1 MNFLFRGFLSV
12 KERIGK
18 STILFLVMTSI
29 CVFVLAGFS
38 IQSATEKAGVLA
50 RQKLGA
56 TVTLSPN
63 MEKIKEKMREEGGE
77 KGFKLERTPI
87 SLEDVDKVLTLDNIS
102 SYNVTS
108 STQGTA
114 DGFTPI
120 TSTESN
126 SNEEEQGF
134 MKDPNRESRV
144 MGDVTLDGILNLK
157 DVSAFINEEDTLV
170 DGSGITSDDK
180 DKNVAVIE
188 KTLADQ
194 NSLKVGD
201 KIKVKSTQDST
212 KTVELKIIGI
222 YQNSSEIS
230 EGAMRN
236 EAMNPYNKIYV
247 PYTVSN
253 TLKGTDYKD
262 KVDNAQFYLNDP
274 INVESFLEKGKKLDI
289 DFNTYTLDAN
299 SRAYETMMGPIENI
313 ASFAKMTVII
323 VSIAGAVI
331 LGLIIMLSIKER
343 RNEIG
348 ILLSLGEKKLKIIA
362 QFGVEILIILALA
375 FGTSAILGNSISEE
389 IGNVLLAK
397 ETTVEQNSNY
407 GMPGMQGMQGVPDM
421 SASGGGDMKERGE
434 GRYNKS
440 KVETIDSLDVSVS
453 GDDYA
458 KMCGLAILISFIG
471 VMIPSIGIMRLQP
484 KEILSKHD

>member
-18 STILFLVMTSI
+18 SAILFLVMTSI

-87 SLEDVDKVLTLDNIS
+87 SLEDVDKVLTLSNIS

-108 STQGTA
+108 STEGVA
-114 DGFTPI
+114 DGFSSI

-126 SNEEEQGF
+126 NNEEPGF
-134 MKDPNRESRV
+134 MKESRV

-212 KTVELKIIGI
+212 KTVELNIIGI
-222 YQNSSEIS
+222 YKDSSEIS
-230 EGAMRN
+230 DGAMRN

-262 KVDNAQFYLNDP
+262 KVDSAQFYLNDP
-274 INVESFLEKGKKLDI
+274 INVESFLEEGKKLDI

-299 SRAYETMMGPIENI
+299 SRAYETMMVPIENI

-375 FGTSAILGNSISEE
+375 FGTSAILGNSISKE

-397 ETTVEQNSNY
+397 ETSVEQNSNY

-421 SASGGGDMKERGE
+421 SAHGGSDMSGRGE
-434 GRYNKS
+434 GRFNKS

-453 GDDYA
+453 GSDYA

>member
-18 STILFLVMTSI
+18 SAILFLVMTSI

-87 SLEDVDKVLTLDNIS
+87 SLEDVDKVLTLSNIS

-108 STQGTA
+108 STEGVA
-114 DGFTPI
+114 DGFSPI

-126 SNEEEQGF
+126 NNEEQGF
-134 MKDPNRESRV
+134 MKDTNRESRV
-144 MGDVTLDGILNLK
+144 MGDITLDGILNLK

-253 TLKGTDYKD
+253 TLKGTDYKN
-262 KVDNAQFYLNDP
+262 KVDSAQFYLNDP
-274 INVESFLEKGKKLDI
+274 INVESFLEEGKKLDI

-299 SRAYETMMGPIENI
+299 SRAYESMMGPIENI

-375 FGTSAILGNSISEE
+375 FGTSAVLGNSISKE

-397 ETTVEQNSNY
+397 ETSVEQNSNY

-421 SASGGGDMKERGE
+421 SAHGGSDMSGRGE
-434 GRYNKS
+434 GRFNKS

-453 GDDYA
+453 AEDYA

>member
-1 MNFLFRGFLSV
+1 MDFLFRGFLSV

-87 SLEDVDKVLTLDNIS
+87 SLENVDKVLTLSNIS

-108 STQGTA
+108 STEGIA
-114 DGFTPI
+114 DGFSPI

-126 SNEEEQGF
+126 NNEEQGF

-144 MGDVTLDGILNLK
+144 IGDVTLDGILNLK

-194 NSLKVGD
+194 NSLKLGD
-201 KIKVKSTQDST
+201 KIKIKSTQDST
-212 KTVELKIIGI
+212 KTVELKIIGV

-230 EGAMRN
+230 NGAMRN

-253 TLKGTDYKD
+253 TLKGTDYKN
-262 KVDNAQFYLNDP
+262 KVDSAQFYLNDP
-274 INVESFLEKGKKLDI
+274 INVESFLEKGEKLDI

-348 ILLSLGEKKLKIIA
+348 ILLSLGEKKLKIVA
-362 QFGVEILIILALA
+362 QFAVEILIILALA
-375 FGTSAILGNSISEE
+375 FGTSAVIGNSISKE
-389 IGNVLLAK
+389 IGNILLAK
-397 ETTVEQNSNY
+397 ETSVEQNSNY

-421 SASGGGDMKERGE
+421 SAPEGGDMKVRGD
-434 GRYNKS
+434 GKFNNS

-453 GDDYA
+453 GEDYA

>member
-18 STILFLVMTSI
+18 SAILFLVMTSI

-87 SLEDVDKVLTLDNIS
+87 SLEDVDKVLTLSNIS

-108 STQGTA
+108 STEGIA

-126 SNEEEQGF
+126 NNEEQGF
-134 MKDPNRESRV
+134 MKDSNRESRV
-144 MGDVTLDGILNLK
+144 MGNVTLDGILNLK

-230 EGAMRN
+230 DGAMRN

-253 TLKGTDYKD
+253 TLKGADYKD
-262 KVDNAQFYLNDP
+262 KVDSAQFYLNDP
-274 INVESFLEKGKKLDI
+274 INVESFLEEGKKLDI

-299 SRAYETMMGPIENI
+299 SRAYESMMGPIENI

-348 ILLSLGEKKLKIIA
+348 ILLSLGEKKFKIIA
-362 QFGVEILIILALA
+362 QFGVEMLIILALA
-375 FGTSAILGNSISEE
+375 FGTSAVLGNSISKE

-397 ETTVEQNSNY
+397 ETSVEQNSNY

-421 SASGGGDMKERGE
+421 SAHGGSDMSGRGE
-434 GRYNKS
+434 GRFNKS

-453 GDDYA
+453 AEDYA